1 MNTPNLN
8 LFERDPNAEGGAFF
22 SVQEMLN
29 DNWNILDREFG
40 LLAGR
45 VQTAEEEL
53 TLPGVLLYSGSYTGT
68 GAEMSRKISTTKKP
82 WMVIISGSDGVSL
95 HCHRPCPATEPI
107 NSYFGTYQ
115 QVNSLTWSEDGLTIR
130 QDFRSGGDYHDM
142 FNESGKRYTWLAFC
156 TG

>member
-45 VQTAEEEL
+45 VHTAETEL
-53 TLPGVLLYSGSYTGT
+53 ALPGVLLYSGSYTGT
-68 GAEMSRKISTTKKP
+68 GGDTQRTISTTKRP
-82 WMVIISGSDGVSL
+82 WVVLIFTTDAESGVI
-95 HCHRPCPATEPI
+95 CTRPATRA
-107 NSYFGTYQ
+107 SRAWDGTYRTDADS
-115 QVNSLTWSEDGLTIR
+115 VGVTWGTAGLTISANVR
-130 QDFRSGGDYHDM
+130 LNAQ
-142 FNESGKRYTWLAFC
+142 GKTYNWIALC